1 MKRKMFFLALSRLL
15 DMVHVNLANH
25 QIRVAYITWKLGEVL
40 NLSPIELDN
49 LIVASLI
56 HDIGAMRVEDKLSII
71 SDDLDE
77 DNHGEK
83 GWFVFKKNNLEEEV
97 AIIVKNHHKS
107 YEELGDKDYLSQI
120 LNFADYIEKSIDKN
134 VSNFYQKDRLKRLLK
149 NRVGKQFNPKVYEAF
164 EVLAKKDSFWFAL
177 EDTNIAFEI
186 SKSPIIEKEID
197 NPYKYAK
204 LTRDILD
211 FRSPYTVKHSTSV
224 MMCSRVV
231 GENLGLESE
240 KLKKLVLASLMHDI
254 GKIVVP
260 NEILEKEGP
269 LNPEEVYEVK
279 KHAYYT
285 YQFLSGAQFDEDV
298 VKWAS
303 YHHEVPN
310 GNGYPFGF
318 KGEEIPFESRIMAFC
333 DIFVA
338 LTEDRPYRKGMDKNK
353 IKEIMLK
360 MAYCD
365 KEVEVVNII
374 FENYQKIFNLVR
386 DEFDE
391 IGKGYEEILNT

>member
-1 MKRKMFFLALSRLL
+1 MA
-15 DMVHVNLANH
+15 HINLANH
-25 QIRVAYITWKLGEVL
+25 QMRVAFIVWKLGEIL
-40 NLSPIELDN
+40 KLSKKDLDN
-49 LIVASLI
+49 LIVAGLV
-56 HDIGAMRVEDKLSII
+56 HDIGAMRVEDKLNILE
-71 SDDLDE
+71 DDLDN

-83 GWFVFKKNNLEEEV
+83 GWFIFKKNNLEVDV
-97 AIIVKNHHKS
+97 AKIIKNHHKT
-107 YEELGDKDYLSQI
+107 YKILGEKDFLSQI
-120 LNFADYIEKSIDKN
+120 LFFADSIDKN
-134 VSNFYQKDRLKRLLK
+134 IDKKQSNFFQKDKIFKFLLEG
-149 NRVGKQFNPKVYEAF
+149 VGVEFHPKVYRAF
-164 EVLAKKDSFWFAL
+164 EKLSRNDSFWFTL
-177 EDTNIAFEI
+177 EDVNLAFEI
-186 SKSPIIEKEID
+186 SKSPIIDEEIKY
-197 NPYKYAK
+197 PYKYAR
-204 LTRDILD
+204 LARDILD

-224 MMCSRVV
+224 MMCSKVV
-231 GENLGLESE
+231 GEKIGLNDEN
-240 KLKKLVLASLMHDI
+240 LKKLLLASLMHDI

-269 LNPEEVYEVK
+269 LNPEEVYEIK

-285 YQFLSGAQFDEDV
+285 YQFLVGAQFDEDV

-391 IGKGYEEILNT
+391 IGKGYEEFLSN